1 MKQLQEALRLKEE
14 SQKNQQIIALQ
25 KEQEYMKNASLKE
38 QIRQQKMSAEE
49 RRQFELAQKRQQQ
62 RNKLINSILDENRIR
77 MEVEQQVADLE
88 KEEYELIQRLQNT
101 SNI

>member
-49 RRQFELAQKRQQQ
+49 RRQFELAQKRQ
-62 RNKLINSILDENRIR
+62 
-77 MEVEQQVADLE
+77 
-88 KEEYELIQRLQNT
+88 
-101 SNI
+101 